1 MNCRSTFYVLTV
13 LLCARSSAMG
23 AQTPQRSTAQT
34 QNVERVS
41 YGVTKSRDTVTIGEP
56 FEIRVRVRAPV
67 GAEIRFPGNPDT
79 AGTVQARDPRVIV
92 TTDSVQWRDQTAT
105 YYVAAWDIGRQ
116 RIRFDDAVVVF
127 SGPATGE
134 RRVPLDSLD
143 VFVRSVLPADS
154 TLRVPKPA
162 RPLWEVSPFPWW
174 IVALI
179 AVALALAW
187 WWWLR
192 RRRRQ
197 AAPAIVH
204 INPYQRAQREFD
216 RIEALGLVDAGERTR
231 FVTLAVEVLRDY
243 LAARYP
249 EALLALTSRE
259 LIAAM
264 RRCHAVP
271 ADALARALHESDL
284 AKFAG
289 VGLTPERAR
298 ALSRET
304 RAIVEREHAASQPQL
319 PQTQAAA

>member
-1 MNCRSTFYVLTV
+1 MRFALCVALV
-13 LLCARSSAMG
+13 LLCAHSSATG
-23 AQTPQRSTAQT
+23 AQTPRRSAAQT
-34 QNVERVS
+34 QNAERIS
-41 YGVTKSRDTVTIGEP
+41 YGVTVSRDTVTIGEP
-56 FEIRVRVRAPV
+56 FEVRVRIRAPA

-79 AGTVQARDPRVIV
+79 AGTVQARDPRVVV
-92 TTDSVQWRDQTAT
+92 TTDSLQWRDQTAM
-105 YYVAAWDIGRQ
+105 YYLAAWDVGRQ
-116 RIRFDDAVVVF
+116 RIRFDDAVIRLA
-127 SGPATGE
+127 GPASTGE
-134 RRVPLDSLD
+134 RRVPLDSID

-154 TLRVPKPA
+154 ALRVPKPA